1 MIANH
6 LYKLWFMKKNLS
18 VSAIC
23 TFIMLLVMRWQ
34 GAALIAT
41 TSKKGIV
48 DLEFASTK
56 ERLHEVL
63 LHWDLSVVKMNIWLD
78 FLFIVC
84 YVLFLSIASEACAE
98 KWPVKTMPAQIG
110 IIFARLAYAAG
121 VFDIAENLLMLQS
134 VGGNYTDAS
143 LQLTFYCASIKFL
156 IIGLIIIYLIASLP
170 FIIRKK

>member
-1 MIANH
+1 
-6 LYKLWFMKKNLS
+6 MKKNLS
-18 VSAIC
+18 VAAIC
-23 TFIMLLVMRWQ
+23 TFIMILVMRWQ

-41 TSKKGIV
+41 SSKKGIV

-56 ERLHEVL
+56 DRLHEVL

-84 YVLFLSIASEACAE
+84 YVLFLSIAAEACSE
-98 KWPVKTMPAQIG
+98 KWPLKSIPAQAG
-110 IIFARLAYAAG
+110 LLFARLAYAAG

-134 VGGNYTDAS
+134 IGGNYTDIS
-143 LQLTFYCASIKFL
+143 LQLTFYCAAIKFL
-156 IIGLIIIYLIASLP
+156 IVGFIIIYLIASLP